1 MSSRSGRCIMSDQYL
16 LKTLENAIDV
26 LVVFE
31 TEVSLTP
38 KEIKERTKMN
48 RTTLFRI
55 LYTLRHEG
63 ILQLDAHTGEYS
75 IGMKIIHL
83 ASLSLQRIDIKNISQ
98 SHLQLLSETIKESI
112 HLVVKSGY
120 VATFIEKINVR
131 EDINMGS
138 YVGWNAPLYST
149 ASGKM
154 ILSFET
160 DAYIKKYLETIELV
174 KFTDS
179 TIQGYDEIIEDIEA
193 IRKNGD
199 SIDEEAMVEGVT
211 CYAAPIKGHEGQ
223 AIATVST
230 SGPTSRMSKE
240 KEIILKELFK
250 VTAQIC

>member
-26 LVVFE
+26 LFVFE

-98 SHLQLLSETIKESI
+98 SHLQLLRSEEHTSELQSRG
-112 HLVVKSGY
+112 HLVCRLLL
-120 VATFIEKINVR
+120 EK
-131 EDINMGS
+131 
-138 YVGWNAPLYST
+138 
-149 ASGKM
+149 
-154 ILSFET
+154 
-160 DAYIKKYLETIELV
+160 KKTH
-174 KFTDS
+174 
-179 TIQGYDEIIEDIEA
+179 Q
-193 IRKNGD
+193 
-199 SIDEEAMVEGVT
+199 
-211 CYAAPIKGHEGQ
+211 
-223 AIATVST
+223 
-230 SGPTSRMSKE
+230 
-240 KEIILKELFK
+240 
-250 VTAQIC
+250 